1 MRLYKKGIMYMTE
14 NILKLNIERNQLE
27 NGIKVVF
34 EQNKHLNSVTVGV
47 WIGVGSR
54 DENKDNNG
62 IAHMIEHMLF
72 KGTDTMTAEELAVRT
87 AILGGNLIAYTSK
100 ENTEFYCK
108 TLPEHLKEAIDILGD
123 MICHS
128 KISQADLDKEKG
140 VVCEEIDMYKD
151 SPEDSVHELLQK
163 KIWRHEPLG
172 YLISGKK
179 KNVKAFTSKQLR
191 EFMSQYYTADNMVVS
206 VAGNFDK
213 KETLNWI
220 EDAFKDVP
228 QKSTVDRMKRIVPH
242 YHQAFFEKKKDI
254 EQLHLNL
261 GFVAPAFTDDK
272 RHTAAILN
280 CILGGDVNSRL
291 FQGIREKYGLTYS
304 VYSYGSSF
312 SDTGLLHIYAAMN
325 PQQKDKVYSL
335 ISETIEDLRKNGIK
349 KEELENAKKQTIV
362 EMTLSQDSTSSL
374 MSGNAKLA
382 MYDMPFIPFKE
393 RAKRL
398 EKVTKSQVN
407 DLIIECLDLET
418 VSMGIIGPR

>member
-1 MRLYKKGIMYMTE
+1 MTE

-87 AILGGNLIAYTSK
+87 AILGGNLNAYTSK

-172 YLISGKK
+172 YLISGM
-179 KNVKAFTSKQLR
+179 LR
-191 EFMSQYYTADNMVVS
+191 H
-206 VAGNFDK
+206 
-213 KETLNWI
+213 L
-220 EDAFKDVP
+220 
-228 QKSTVDRMKRIVPH
+228 
-242 YHQAFFEKKKDI
+242 HQ
-254 EQLHLNL
+254 
-261 GFVAPAFTDDK
+261 
-272 RHTAAILN
+272 
-280 CILGGDVNSRL
+280 
-291 FQGIREKYGLTYS
+291 
-304 VYSYGSSF
+304 SS
-312 SDTGLLHIYAAMN
+312 
-325 PQQKDKVYSL
+325 
-335 ISETIEDLRKNGIK
+335 
-349 KEELENAKKQTIV
+349 
-362 EMTLSQDSTSSL
+362 
-374 MSGNAKLA
+374 
-382 MYDMPFIPFKE
+382 
-393 RAKRL
+393 
-398 EKVTKSQVN
+398 
-407 DLIIECLDLET
+407 
-418 VSMGIIGPR
+418 

>member
-1 MRLYKKGIMYMTE
+1 
-14 NILKLNIERNQLE
+14 
-27 NGIKVVF
+27 
-34 EQNKHLNSVTVGV
+34 
-47 WIGVGSR
+47 
-54 DENKDNNG
+54 
-62 IAHMIEHMLF
+62 
-72 KGTDTMTAEELAVRT
+72 
-87 AILGGNLIAYTSK
+87 
-100 ENTEFYCK
+100 
-108 TLPEHLKEAIDILGD
+108 
-123 MICHS
+123 
-128 KISQADLDKEKG
+128 
-140 VVCEEIDMYKD
+140 
-151 SPEDSVHELLQK
+151 
-163 KIWRHEPLG
+163 
-172 YLISGKK
+172 
-179 KNVKAFTSKQLR
+179 
-191 EFMSQYYTADNMVVS
+191 MSQYYTADNMVVS

-228 QKSTVDRMKRIVPH
+228 QKSKVDRMKRMVPH

-407 DLIIECLDLET
+407 DLIMECLDLET